1 MSPFSRR
8 TWLAGA
14 SGVGSA
20 LWLADRTALA
30 EPAVRLHIVTAKAN
44 AIRDISFPD
53 LRQLYRGR
61 HLSVAGVKVIPFNHP
76 ANTPDRVAF
85 DRIVLGMSPEE
96 VGRYWVDQKS
106 RGGDS
111 PPRTIDSVALLLRV
125 VAALEGSL
133 GYVREGFTSPELKTV
148 SIEGKMPND
157 SGYPLAY

>member
-1 MSPFSRR
+1 MRRLSRR
-8 TWLAGA
+8 EWLASA

-20 LWLADRTALA
+20 LWLADRAALA
-30 EPAVRLHIVTAKAN
+30 EPSVRLYLVTAKAN

-61 HLSVAGVKVIPFNHP
+61 RLSVAGVKVIPFNHP

-96 VGRYWVDQKS
+96 VGRYWVDQKI

-125 VAALEGSL
+125 VAALEGGF
-133 GYVREGFTSPELKTV
+133 GYVREGFSSPELKTV
-148 SIEGKMPND
+148 SVEGKMPND
-157 SGYPLAY
+157 SGYPLIY